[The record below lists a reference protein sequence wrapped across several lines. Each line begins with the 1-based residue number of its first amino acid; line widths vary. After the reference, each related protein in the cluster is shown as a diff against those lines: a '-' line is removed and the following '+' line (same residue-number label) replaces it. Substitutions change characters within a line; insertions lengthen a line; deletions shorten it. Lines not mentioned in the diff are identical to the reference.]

1 MIHLLVSRCL
11 LGHRCR
17 YDGGHC
23 ALDELRDLPQEIR
36 LRRVCPEEELG
47 MGTPREPVALL
58 GDPAAPRMIGRES
71 GEDWTAR
78 MNRWSER
85 RVGELAKDRITGVL
99 LKARSPSCGNGD
111 VELFPEVL
119 GRLPRRDGSGLFV
132 LALRKRMPGL
142 PLADEEDLRD
152 PRRRA
157 AFLRALRGRDAR

>member
-111 VELFPEVL
+111 VEGEWAPPDV
-119 GRLPRRDGSGLFV
+119 
-132 LALRKRMPGL
+132 
-142 PLADEEDLRD
+142 DLRD